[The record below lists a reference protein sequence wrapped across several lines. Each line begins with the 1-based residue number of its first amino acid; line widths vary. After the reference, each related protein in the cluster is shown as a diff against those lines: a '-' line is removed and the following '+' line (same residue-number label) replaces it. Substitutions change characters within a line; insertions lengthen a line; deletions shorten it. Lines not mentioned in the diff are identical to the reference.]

1 MRVGNERYK
10 NQGIHVISAI
20 FTVEGNH
27 IKVLLIKRKNEP
39 YKEKWALVGGAL
51 YNNEQLEDGV
61 RREIFE
67 KTGIKDVELYQYGVF
82 DELGKTEDIPM
93 RMVAIAYLGLIDGKK
108 TKIIKENRST
118 VDVAWF
124 DINKVPDLAFSHNE
138 ILNKEIEKLRELI
151 LESNILKVL
160 LPKEFTMPQLQSI
173 YEGILNKT
181 FDRRNFRKKI
191 LSLNI
196 IDDTNK
202 EISLNGNKPSKLY
215 RFKDVIEDK
224 KIF

>member
-20 FTVEGNH
+20 FTVEGYH

-108 TKIIKENRST
+108 TKIIKENRNT

-124 DINKVPDLAFSHNE
+124 DIDKVPDLAFSHNE

>member
-108 TKIIKENRST
+108 TKIIKENRNT

-124 DINKVPDLAFSHNE
+124 DIDKVPDLAFSHNE

-160 LPKEFTMPQLQSI
+160 LPKEFSMPQLQRI

>member
-10 NQGIHVISAI
+10 NQGIHVIGAI

-108 TKIIKENRST
+108 TKIIKENRNT

-124 DINKVPDLAFSHNE
+124 DIDKVPDLAFSHNE

>member
-108 TKIIKENRST
+108 TKIIKENRNT

-124 DINKVPDLAFSHNE
+124 DIDKVPDLAFSHNE

-181 FDRRNFRKKI
+181 FDRRNFRKKR

>member
-108 TKIIKENRST
+108 TKIIKENRNT

-124 DINKVPDLAFSHNE
+124 DIDKVPDLAFSHNE

-151 LESNILKVL
+151 LKSNILKVL

>member
-108 TKIIKENRST
+108 TKIIKENRNT

-124 DINKVPDLAFSHNE
+124 DIDKVPDLAFSHNE

-196 IDDTNK
+196 IDYTNK